1 MLISISTTANPLF
14 FLLWIYLLTEFTM
27 KKSKENRGEWL
38 PEITEANSNNRGST
52 SGMII
57 VKSDKQQH
65 IYTKSEH
72 KYFGNI
78 TSRF

>member
-1 MLISISTTANPLF
+1 
-14 FLLWIYLLTEFTM
+14 M

-57 VKSDKQQH
+57 VKSDIQQH